1 MKLSYQKYLLSL
13 KLDFPLKPHPL
24 PTFILRSIIGKELRK
39 LACIAGPY
47 QECHS
52 CLFKDTC
59 AYSKLFE
66 TPIPPDNSVLK
77 GRNFA
82 PHPFIIF
89 SQQID
94 RKRIDRFEM
103 ELILLGDANKYL
115 PYFFYAI
122 QKSGESGI
130 FREKMPYSVEEISC
144 DNKSLVKDEDNIII
158 PDTKKEWILDK
169 DIVETQ
175 NLRLLIR
182 FETPLRYKEDGKY
195 RSEINYNTLLKAAY
209 RRMQI
214 LSGLYGTMEND
225 LIDISNVLPKEE
237 ASQLY
242 WKDYSRFSGRQKTVM
257 MLGGIMGYMEVE
269 GPFSPMELSLLRA
282 AQIFHIGKNSAFG
295 LGRISIKSLV
305 DL

>member
-1 MKLSYQKYLLSL
+1 MKLSYQRYLLSL
-13 KLDFPLKPHPL
+13 KLDFPLKPPPL

-47 QECHS
+47 QECLS
-52 CLFKDTC
+52 CSFRDTC

-66 TPIPPDNSVLK
+66 TPIPTDNSILK
-77 GRNFA
+77 GRNYA
-82 PHPFIIF
+82 PHPFVIF
-89 SQQID
+89 SPQID

-103 ELILLGDANKYL
+103 ELILFGEANKYL

-130 FREKMPYSVEEISC
+130 FREKMPYRVEDISC
-144 DNKSLVKDEDNIII
+144 DKTSLIKDADRIIT
-158 PDTKKEWILDK
+158 PDIKKEWILNEDR
-169 DIVETQ
+169 VETQ
-175 NLRLLIR
+175 KLRLLIR

-195 RSEINYNTLLKAAY
+195 RSQINYNMLLKAAY
-209 RRMQI
+209 RRMQ
-214 LSGLYGTMEND
+214 LLCGLYGTTKNN
-225 LIDISNVLPKEE
+225 LIDISNVVPKEE
-237 ASQLY
+237 TSQLY

-257 MLGGIMGYMEVE
+257 MLGGIMGYMEVA
-269 GPFSPMELSLLRA
+269 GLFSPLELSLLRA